1 MSKIQEIP
9 VPQKVRLSELI
20 VDISFSGRNQKEIT
34 TNAKALAP
42 AVRSKQGWDATQPG
56 AIFIRDGKKHLVR
69 GFTRVA
75 ACELEGFREGFFF
88 EVADDPAALRTE
100 AIRSNMGKPISLFEQ
115 GRIYCQMRDGTN
127 AGDAKIGEAV
137 LAPMKISDIAKEVGY
152 TVQHVSNCVVI
163 FEETPEIGELVAEG
177 FASNNIVL
185 RAKQLVKDDA
195 KRLQFLKAAIA
206 DAKKEGKETATM
218 KNLDAV
224 RPRFA
229 PLRAA
234 IPAKADAPSNSGENS
249 PITEKEKS
257 SISPM
262 QQEQESPRPEGKE
275 PEQPTLAA
283 LGAPSENSSNKK
295 SLSSSTKQML
305 ITLINKWGDEC
316 GVAMSDDDIN
326 ALIEA
331 LEEAAIPF

>member
-34 TNAKALAP
+34 ANAKTLAP
-42 AVRSKQGWDATQPG
+42 AVKSKQGWDPTQPG

-75 ACELEGFREGFFF
+75 ACELEGFKEGFFF

-127 AGDAKIGEAV
+127 AEDAKIGEAV
-137 LAPMKISDIAKEVGY
+137 LAAMKISDIAREVGY

-163 FEETPEIGELVAEG
+163 FEETPEIRALLLEG
-177 FASNNIVL
+177 LASNNIAL
-185 RAKQLVKDDA
+185 RARQLVKDDA
-195 KRLQFLKAAIA
+195 KRFQFLKAAIA

-234 IPAKADAPSNSGENS
+234 IPPKAGAPSNSSKNPPSDQE
-249 PITEKEKS
+249 EKS
-257 SISPM
+257 STSP
-262 QQEQESPRPEGKE
+262 QQEVPAPESEN
-275 PEQPTLAA
+275 PEQPLLNV
-283 LGAPSENSSNKK
+283 LGAPSENSSSKK
-295 SLSSSTKQML
+295 SLSSATKGML
-305 ITLINKWGDEC
+305 VALINKWGDEC

-326 ALIEA
+326 ALIDA